1 MSLPRSQIHMFSPN
15 PSASKS
21 DLIWRMGLDWGNQNK
36 IRSLGWDLIQNDEGF
51 YKKEISIQKKTF
63 KNIMK
68 RDTGRRQP
76 SINQGDRPGAILP
89 SQPWEG
95 TSPADPLVL
104 DFQPPELGGNTFLWG
119 HLVFITLL
127 QQPQQTNTHLLKLY
141 HVPGTW
147 KYIAFRLPRK

>member
-1 MSLPRSQIHMFSPN
+1 
-15 PSASKS
+15 
-21 DLIWRMGLDWGNQNK
+21 
-36 IRSLGWDLIQNDEGF
+36 
-51 YKKEISIQKKTF
+51 
-63 KNIMK
+63 MK

-76 SINQGDRPGAILP
+76 SINQGERPGAIFP

-95 TSPADPLVL
+95 TSPADPLIL

-127 QQPQQTNTHLLKLY
+127 QQPQQTNTHLLELY

-147 KYIAFRLPRK
+147 KYIAFNLPSKCFFCTWRNSAPELPVKQLVQITDSWVSWLECSLGPADSQSLHGAPGDRIISVLYP